1 MSKLV
6 TQTELAKILDV
17 SQPYIAKLI
26 KQGVFDSC
34 FQGKKLDKN
43 CALEAYFLFK
53 NSSTSAKKRSK
64 ANFSSKS
71 VGNDLEELLAAAQ
84 TPIQKV
90 QIQKDYWAAK
100 LNEFKFEVEKG
111 KYYPKEVID
120 KKAEHILVS
129 FRNKTLALPSKI
141 APALVGIEDA
151 AEIKAILDNAVYE
164 LLDELSR
171 LEDITE

>member
-1 MSKLV
+1 MAELI
-6 TQTELAKILDV
+6 TQKELADILGV
-17 SQPYIAKLI
+17 SKQYIGKLA

-43 CALEAYFLFK
+43 CALETYFLFK

-64 ANFSSKS
+64 TNFSSKS
-71 VGNDLEELLAAAQ
+71 VGNDLEELLLAAQ

-171 LEDITE
+171 LEDVTE